1 MKLNEK
7 AAIDWNN
14 YLDKDEIAKFLQGDD
29 KIESAEDIIYSK
41 EFASRFSD
49 LHNDLQKKYNNS
61 WTKRELVKDLADF
74 YYKGHLITEDL
85 KLEEAIVDKKVFGA
99 KTPDIGRY
107 TKQIVSGVFPIL
119 KDKYN
124 IDMAPDP
131 INQRHNVVTYVGSD
145 FRKTRVVIDFNTN
158 HREFEEDGGN
168 QVFSNVFYGMRGA
181 KAGSY
186 NLNNAEET
194 ADTLVYSLE
203 QIGFKT
209 QDKLNQEE
217 IDAYNKKI
225 ADREAAEKK
234 VAEAR
239 EKRKKDQEIIDFNK
253 RLGKEN
259 EPEEPEESEI
269 EQEED
274 FSTALT
280 ECIDELRKRNE
291 INSSIHIAFQ
301 GDPGF
306 SIDCFYISYNQYF
319 LRSEDLELDTLMKL
333 DDMVKYLTTLSEKY
347 EVTACNTYT
356 APGDKTPE
364 KGLTIH
370 LFS

>member
-7 AAIDWNN
+7 ATVDWNN
-14 YLDKDEIAKFLQGDD
+14 YLSKDEIIKFLQKDD
-29 KIESAEDIIYSK
+29 KIESAKDIIYNK
-41 EFASRFSD
+41 EFANRFSG
-49 LHNDLQKKYNNS
+49 LHNELQKKYNNS
-61 WTKRELVKDLADF
+61 CTKQELVKDLADF
-74 YYKGHLITEDL
+74 YYKGHLIIENV

-99 KTPDIGRY
+99 KTPDIGKY
-107 TKQIVSGVFPIL
+107 TKQIVNGVFPIL
-119 KDKYN
+119 RDKYSIN
-124 IDMAPDP
+124 MAPDP
-131 INQRHNVVTYVGSD
+131 INQRHNVVTYVGQD
-145 FRKTRVVIDFNTN
+145 FRNTRIVIDFNTN

-186 NLNNAEET
+186 NLDNAEET
-194 ADTLVYSLE
+194 ADTLVYSLK

-209 QDKLNQEE
+209 QDELNQEE
-217 IDAYNKKI
+217 IDAYNKKM

-234 VAEAR
+234 AAEAR
-239 EKRKKDQEIIDFNK
+239 EKRRKDQEIIDFNK
-253 RLGKEN
+253 QLGKEN
-259 EPEEPEESEI
+259 EPEELDVEQ

-274 FSTALT
+274 FPTALT
-280 ECIDELRKRNE
+280 ECMNELRKRNE

-319 LRSEDLELDTLMKL
+319 LKSEDLELDTLMKV
-333 DDMVKYLTTLSEKY
+333 DDMIKYLTTLSKKY
-347 EVTACNTYT
+347 KVTACNTYT